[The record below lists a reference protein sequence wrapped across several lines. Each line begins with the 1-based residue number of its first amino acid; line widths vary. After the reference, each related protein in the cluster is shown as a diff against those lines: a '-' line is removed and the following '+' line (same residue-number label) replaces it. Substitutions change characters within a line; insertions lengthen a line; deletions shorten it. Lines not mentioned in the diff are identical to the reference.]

1 MKASEFV
8 AKAVEIASEYKTV
21 YMWGTFGAPLSEK
34 VIRLKAEQY
43 PSHYGSTK
51 QKNLRA
57 KLGQGYFAFDCVGL
71 IKGILWGW
79 NGDGSK
85 NYGGGVY
92 AANGVPDTNVGGMM
106 KLCTE
111 VSTDWSGILP
121 GELVATSDHIGIYIG
136 GGKVAEA
143 TPAWEDGVQISAC
156 ANMGTIEGFN
166 KRKWDKHG
174 KLKYI
179 EYEHLTPEAKYLQ
192 DKFGL
197 SFHGINLSLTGVNSV
212 IEDLAQA
219 NGYREEVSTETSSY
233 SLVNGMHIIQI
244 PVSKFKIQWWDK
256 PKRTTVIQD
265 YFNLGY
271 FAEYS
276 ENGKSF
282 TLPVANLLADIYLDQ
297 VEEAPLK
304 YLREWGKVEPSVG
317 CGSCEDCGNN
327 KVWIDCRANGSA
339 QFKGKSPHT
348 LVVYQDGTV
357 SIDPLNALPSD
368 AVYAVAG
375 APVMIGGADTSY
387 SRDVLGE
394 GWDSSIVRPTWH
406 GFLGLKGERNVRCEQ
421 NVCCD
426 GYIYYIGMKTTT
438 SNCFSTSEVYR
449 KLAPL
454 GFRDVIKVDGGGSY
468 VLDKDGKNIAETS
481 GNRRVNNVGR
491 Y

>member
-34 VIRLKAEQY
+34 VIRQKAEQY

-156 ANMGTIEGFN
+156 ANMGAISGLN
-166 KRKWDKHG
+166 SRKWDHHG
-174 KLKYI
+174 KLKFI
-179 EYEHLTPEAKYLQ
+179 EYEGANELIPEAKYLQ

-197 SFHGINLSLTGVNSV
+197 SFHGVNLSLTGVQSV
-212 IEDLAQA
+212 IADLAKA
-219 NGYREEVSTETSSY
+219 NGYITIKPLETSSS
-233 SLVNGMHIIQI
+233 SLLNGMHIIQI

-256 PKRTTVIQD
+256 GKRATVIKD

-297 VEEAPLK
+297 VEEIPLK
-304 YLREWGKVEPSVG
+304 YLREWGKVEG
-317 CGSCEDCGNN
+317 N

-357 SIDPLNALPSD
+357 SVDPLNALPSD

-406 GFLGLKGERNVRCEQ
+406 GFLGLKG
-421 NVCCD
+421 D

-449 KLAPL
+449 KLSPL

-468 VLDKDGKNIAETS
+468 ILDKDGVNAAVTE

-491 Y
+491 F

>member
-1 MKASEFV
+1 MRSKVKASKFV

-34 VIRLKAEQY
+34 VIRQKAEQY

-51 QKNLRA
+51 QRYLRA

-79 NGDGSK
+79 SGDGSK

-111 VSTDWSGILP
+111 VSADWSGILP

-156 ANMGTIEGFN
+156 ANMGAIKGLN
-166 KRKWDKHG
+166 SRKWDRRG
-174 KLKYI
+174 KLQFIDYTAEGDETGQMI
-179 EYEHLTPEAKYLQ
+179 QEAEYLKSR
-192 DKFGL
+192 FGIRL
-197 SFHGINLSLTGVNSV
+197 DGIDPGQ
-212 IEDLAQA
+212 IQA
-219 NGYREEVSTETSSY
+219 AADTVAAIARINGYSPEEESEY
-233 SLVNGMHIIQI
+233 NIVNGMIVIQI

-304 YLREWGKVEPSVG
+304 YLREWGKIE
-317 CGSCEDCGNN
+317 NN

-449 KLAPL
+449 KLSPL

-468 VLDKDGKNIAETS
+468 ILDKDGVNAAVTE
-481 GNRRVNNVGR
+481 GNRRVNNLGR
-491 Y
+491 F

>member
-1 MKASEFV
+1 
-8 AKAVEIASEYKTV
+8 
-21 YMWGTFGAPLSEK
+21 
-34 VIRLKAEQY
+34 
-43 PSHYGSTK
+43 
-51 QKNLRA
+51 
-57 KLGQGYFAFDCVGL
+57 
-71 IKGILWGW
+71 
-79 NGDGSK
+79 
-85 NYGGGVY
+85 
-92 AANGVPDTNVGGMM
+92 
-106 KLCTE
+106 
-111 VSTDWSGILP
+111 
-121 GELVATSDHIGIYIG
+121 VATSDHIGIYIG
-136 GGKVAEA
+136 DGKVAEA

-156 ANMGTIEGFN
+156 ANRGAIAGLN
-166 KRKWDKHG
+166 SRKWDNHG

-197 SFHGINLSLTGVNSV
+197 SFTGINLSLTGVNSV
-212 IEDLAQA
+212 IEDLAKA
-219 NGYREEVSTETSSY
+219 NGYREEAPAKTSLY
-233 SLVNGMHIIQI
+233 SLVNGMHIIKI
-244 PVSKFKIQWWDK
+244 PVDKFKIQWWDK
-256 PKRTTVIQD
+256 GKRTTAIQD

-271 FAEYS
+271 FAVYS
-276 ENGKSF
+276 ENGVSF
-282 TLPVANLLADIYLDQ
+282 TLPVANLLADIYLNQ

-304 YLREWGKVEPSVG
+304 YLREWGKVE
-317 CGSCEDCGNN
+317 NN

-348 LVVYQDGTV
+348 LVVYQDGSV

-438 SNCFSTSEVYR
+438 SNCFSTSEVY
-449 KLAPL
+449 KELAPL

-491 Y
+491 F

>member
-1 MKASEFV
+1 MRSKVKASEFV
-8 AKAVEIASEYKTV
+8 AKALNIASEYKTV
-21 YMWGTFGAPLSEK
+21 YMWGTFGAPLTE
-34 VIRLKAEQY
+34 RLIAQKSEQY
-43 PSHYGSTK
+43 PSHYGSAK
-51 QKNLRA
+51 QKYLRD
-57 KLGQGYFAFDCVGL
+57 KIGQGYFAFDCVGL

-111 VSTDWSGILP
+111 VSTNWSSILP

-156 ANMGTIEGFN
+156 ANRGAIKGLN
-166 KRKWDKHG
+166 SRKWDKHG
-174 KLKYI
+174 KLKFI
-179 EYEHLTPEAKYLQ
+179 EYEGANELIPEAKYLQ

-197 SFHGINLSLTGVNSV
+197 SFHGVNLSLTGVQSV
-212 IEDLAQA
+212 IADLAKA
-219 NGYREEVSTETSSY
+219 NRYITTKPLETSSY
-233 SLVNGMHIIQI
+233 SLLNGMHIIQI

-317 CGSCEDCGNN
+317 CGNN
-327 KVWIDCRANGSA
+327 KVWIDCRTNGSA

-357 SIDPLNALPSD
+357 SIDPLTALPSD

-406 GFLGLKGERNVRCEQ
+406 GFLGLKG
-421 NVCCD
+421 D

-438 SNCFSTSEVYR
+438 NNCFSTSEVYK

>member
-1 MKASEFV
+1 MRSKVKASEFV

-34 VIRLKAEQY
+34 VIRQKAEQY

-51 QKNLRA
+51 QRYLRA

-156 ANMGTIEGFN
+156 ANMGAIAGLN
-166 KRKWDKHG
+166 SRKWDRHG
-174 KLKYI
+174 KLQFIDYTAEGDETGQMI
-179 EYEHLTPEAKYLQ
+179 REAEYLKSR
-192 DKFGL
+192 FGIRL
-197 SFHGINLSLTGVNSV
+197 DGIDPGQIQKAADTVAA
-212 IEDLAQA
+212 IARI
-219 NGYREEVSTETSSY
+219 NGYSPKEESEY
-233 SLVNGMHIIQI
+233 NIVNGMIVIQI

-256 PKRTTVIQD
+256 GKRTTAIRD

-297 VEEAPLK
+297 VEEIPLK
-304 YLREWGKVEPSVG
+304 YLREWGKVE
-317 CGSCEDCGNN
+317 NN

-406 GFLGLKGERNVRCEQ
+406 GFLGLKGERNVRC
-421 NVCCD
+421 D

-468 VLDKDGKNIAETS
+468 ILDLSLIHI
-481 GNRRVNNVGR
+481 
-491 Y
+491 

>member
-34 VIRLKAEQY
+34 VIRQKAEQY

-156 ANMGTIEGFN
+156 VNMGAISGLN
-166 KRKWDKHG
+166 SRKWDKHG
-174 KLKYI
+174 KLKFI
-179 EYEHLTPEAKYLQ
+179 EYEGANELIPEAKFLQ

-197 SFHGINLSLTGVNSV
+197 SFHGVNLSLTGVQSV
-212 IEDLAQA
+212 IADLAKA
-219 NGYREEVSTETSSY
+219 NGYITTKPLETSSY
-233 SLVNGMHIIQI
+233 SLLNGMHIIQI

-304 YLREWGKVEPSVG
+304 YLREWGKVEG
-317 CGSCEDCGNN
+317 N

-348 LVVYQDGTV
+348 LVVYRDGSV

-387 SRDVLGE
+387 SRDILGE

-406 GFLGLKGERNVRCEQ
+406 GFLGLKD
-421 NVCCD
+421 D

-449 KLAPL
+449 KLKPL

-468 VLDKDGKNIAETS
+468 VLDKDGKNVAETS